1 MINAFGNYIGFGNP
15 RIYPLFKTTGSVDIY
30 NVGNDTVFSF
40 YNDSGSAIP
49 NQGTGSITFSQNY
62 RVEYLVVAGGGS
74 GGVESGGGGGG
85 GLLSGS
91 FTAIANQPYDIR
103 VGMGGQYFQPT
114 GSAVPDFGY
123 TGSVS
128 YITGSTLPFQLL
140 ALGGG
145 GGAGSMASIRDAAY
159 APAGSGGSGG
169 GGGGNPQVQAPGN
182 GSQGFPGGSGSL
194 STDNFFPAPAT
205 PRDYWIGGGG
215 GGATSAGTSGSTFVS
230 ELLVYAKPGDGGS
243 GSFSYIGSTT
253 GSWYAGGGGADYVVA
268 GSPGSNNFKFN
279 NYTLYPTG
287 SGGIGGGGN
296 AYQDGQQRTG
306 GGGGCSGN
314 DYRSATPPAPPTT
327 SYFGNGGSGI
337 VILRVNLENPLPI

>member
-49 NQGTGSITFSQNY
+49 SQGTGSITFSQNY

-74 GGVESGGGGGG
+74 GGVEQGGGGGG

-103 VGMGGQYFQPT
+103 VGFGGQYFQPS
-114 GSAVPDFGY
+114 GSNVPDFGY

-128 YITGSTLPFQLL
+128 YITGSTLPFQIL

-145 GGAGSMASIRDAAY
+145 GGAGSMAVNRDSAF
-159 APAGSGGSGG
+159 APAGNGGSGG
-169 GGGGNPQVQAPGN
+169 GGGGNLAVQAPGLGAPPGS
-182 GSQGFPGGSGSL
+182 GSQGFPGGSGSV
-194 STDNFFPAPAT
+194 SGVVSGPPDGNAT
-205 PRDYWIGGGG
+205 TYWIGGGG
-215 GGATSAGTSGSTFVS
+215 GGATSAGTSGSSFVVG
-230 ELLVYAKPGDGGS
+230 LYTYARPGNGGS

-253 GSWYAGGGGADYVVA
+253 GSWYAGGGGADYVSSLNLA
-268 GSPGSNNFKFN
+268 TFD
-279 NYTLYPTG
+279 YTLYPTG

-296 AYQDGQQRTG
+296 AYSDGQQRTG
-306 GGGGCSGN
+306 GGGGASGN
-314 DYRSATPPAPPTT
+314 NYRTGGIT
-327 SYFGNGGSGI
+327 SNYFGNGGSGI
-337 VILRVNLENPLPI
+337 VILRVNLENPLPA